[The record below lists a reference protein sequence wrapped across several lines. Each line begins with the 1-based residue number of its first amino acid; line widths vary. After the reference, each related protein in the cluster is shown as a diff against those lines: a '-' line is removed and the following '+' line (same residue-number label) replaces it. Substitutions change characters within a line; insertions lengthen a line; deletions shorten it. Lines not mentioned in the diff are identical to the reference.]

1 MAKSEQ
7 LLGHRLVPGS
17 GGMYDPTNMPL
28 LHHIH
33 QALRAH
39 ALFRLDVDYMIKD
52 GGVVIVDEFTG
63 RLMPGRRWSDG
74 LHQAVE
80 AKEKVKIER
89 ENQTLATIT
98 FQNYFR
104 KYKKLSG
111 MTGTA
116 ETEAEEFAKIY
127 KLDVIAVPPNKTLRR
142 VEEPDSIY
150 RTSEEKS
157 EAIVSDILA
166 KQEAGRPVLVGTV
179 SIEKSEKLS
188 SRLKRRGIKHVVL
201 NAKFHAQEAEFVA
214 QAGRKSTVT
223 IATNMAGRG
232 TDILLGGNPEFMAQI
247 GR

>member
-1 MAKSEQ
+1 MTLTETGMAKAEQ
-7 LLGHRLVPGS
+7 LLAHRLVPGS
-17 GGMYDPTNMPL
+17 NGLYDPANMPL
-28 LHHIH
+28 LHHVH

-39 ALFRLDVDYMIKD
+39 TLFRLDVDYMIKD

-116 ETEAEEFAKIY
+116 ETEAPEFNKIY
-127 KLDVIAVPPNKTLRR
+127 NLDVIVVPTNRPLQR
-142 VEEPDSIY
+142 VEEPDLVY
-150 RTSEEKS
+150 RTERRE
-157 EAIVSDILA
+157 VRGDR
-166 KQEAGRPVLVGTV
+166 QRHPREAGVGP
-179 SIEKSEKLS
+179 
-188 SRLKRRGIKHVVL
+188 
-201 NAKFHAQEAEFVA
+201 AD
-214 QAGRKSTVT
+214 AGRHGLDREVGAALVAAAASAASSTSS
-223 IATNMAGRG
+223 
-232 TDILLGGNPEFMAQI
+232 
-247 GR
+247 